1 MDGILD
7 WPSPNWKVC
16 KPVHTMVLSKHQG
29 GNMVKTM
36 QIFLG
41 TTGEFLGDVEM
52 TELGA
57 WLVTNHLKAGHST
70 GTSVTVWPF
79 GGDY

>member
-1 MDGILD
+1 
-7 WPSPNWKVC
+7 
-16 KPVHTMVLSKHQG
+16 
-29 GNMVKTM
+29 MVKTM

-41 TTGEFLGDVEM
+41 TTGEFLGDVSM

-57 WLVTNHLKAGHST
+57 WLVANRLKAGYST

-79 GGDY
+79 WGDY

>member
-1 MDGILD
+1 
-7 WPSPNWKVC
+7 
-16 KPVHTMVLSKHQG
+16 
-29 GNMVKTM
+29 MVKTM

-70 GTSVTVWPF
+70 QDTFTVWPF
-79 GGDY
+79 YGDL

>member
-1 MDGILD
+1 
-7 WPSPNWKVC
+7 
-16 KPVHTMVLSKHQG
+16 
-29 GNMVKTM
+29 MVKTK
-36 QIFLG
+36 QIILG